1 MFISGIV
8 LVIAVLYFI
17 SMHNEIERLKNEIDD
32 MEYTIEKIHGVS
44 YYELKSRLDSSES
57 YYEE

>member
-8 LVIAVLYFI
+8 LVIAGLYFI
-17 SMHNEIERLKNEIDD
+17 SMHNEIERLKNEIND

-44 YYELKSRLDSSES
+44 YYELKSRLDSSKS